1 MQGLG
6 SSERGSSSLGFGFK
20 MGGDGG
26 RGGDRPPLFSEDRD
40 SSPRAAPSIRPPA
53 KKFDWE
59 EEKESREGET
69 MDSLEKYRPQNYDF
83 EKRRGHGNRSHQRK
97 TSNDDD
103 SAGGRSRDY
112 SDINDLRDYYS
123 SLGTR
128 ARALRRWNL
137 LSGGE
142 EREEED
148 DLRPQRKTSL
158 GSYGGGGY
166 GREEGDYDDVPQ
178 RRRSAAAA
186 GFGGGGG
193 GERDRFPHSRRFW
206 LEEVDNARRRSGMPT
221 RREVQRMEEEDAR

>member
-6 SSERGSSSLGFGFK
+6 SSERGSSSLGFGSK
-20 MGGDGG
+20 MGGDG
-26 RGGDRPPLFSEDRD
+26 RGGDRPPLFSEDRRD
-40 SSPRAAPSIRPPA
+40 SSPRAAPPIRPPA

-59 EEKESREGET
+59 EEGESKEGET

-158 GSYGGGGY
+158 GSYGGGEY
-166 GREEGDYDDVPQ
+166 GREEEDYDDVPQ
-178 RRRSAAAA
+178 RRRSAA
-186 GFGGGGG
+186 GFGGG

-206 LEEVDNARRRSGMPT
+206 LEEVDNARKRSGMPT